1 MEVEKTPQQIEDER
15 VETVLLYVVAD
26 SFGRENFRARHQAI
40 LTLMKAAKNIAEA
53 KSGKILTSIDAFT
66 VLCQKQVDFRSLID

>member
-15 VETVLLYVVAD
+15 IETVLLFVIAD
-26 SFGRENFRARHQAI
+26 SFGREKFRARHKAI
-40 LTLMKAAKNIAEA
+40 LALMEFAKRLAKG
-53 KSGKILTSIDAFT
+53 KSGKDLTSLEAFR

>member
-15 VETVLLYVVAD
+15 IETILLYVVAE
-26 SFGRENFRARHQAI
+26 SFGREHFRSRYQAI
-40 LTLMKAAKNIAEA
+40 LTLMKAAKSIARA
-53 KSGKILTSIDAFT
+53 KSGKNLTSKQAFI